1 MWSDSGR
8 TGSPRCQDPIGDSRR
23 YPLYSPTPCR
33 DRCTVDYSYITQTC
47 QGGDLVLGDS
57 RPFWLVAKRA
67 TIRAKFIAQQH
78 VGQYAS

>member
-1 MWSDSGR
+1 MSR
-8 TGSPRCQDPIGDSRR
+8 GSRQT
-23 YPLYSPTPCR
+23 LYSHRYCR
-33 DRCTVDYSYITQTC
+33 DPCDVEHSNITQDC

-57 RPFWLVAKRA
+57 RLFCMVAKRV